1 MNIYETTTGNDPFQS
16 YVINVNM
23 DFVDNSQKTSYS
35 CTNMTSEEF
44 LSNILTWGC
53 IEPGTNI
60 TFTKIDQDY
69 LKKSLTRK
77 IDFDKKIQ
85 WLS

>member
-1 MNIYETTTGNDPFQS
+1 
-16 YVINVNM
+16 
-23 DFVDNSQKTSYS
+23 
-35 CTNMTSEEF
+35 MTSEEF